1 MRERLVVIDDQIS
14 PALVQELCGKKIE
27 TWRIE
32 DGACVPDR
40 SPIHT
45 RSHGTVCAALAG
57 EFLPELELVGISTG
71 GNGGAQVENVCAALE
86 WCLQDGAA
94 VVCMSMGV
102 TCGLDLA
109 RMGTAARALRQAGCW
124 VFCASSNGGKLIF
137 PAAYRGQVRP
147 YRPGGAAG
155 GSPVGVRC
163 GGGAVSVPGAGQAG
177 GGGAFLSC

>member
-57 EFLPELELVGISTG
+57 EFLPEMELVGISTG

-94 VVCMSMGV
+94 EEKAETSQEN
-102 TCGLDLA
+102 A
-109 RMGTAARALRQAGCW
+109 
-124 VFCASSNGGKLIF
+124 
-137 PAAYRGQVRP
+137 
-147 YRPGGAAG
+147 
-155 GSPVGVRC
+155 
-163 GGGAVSVPGAGQAG
+163 
-177 GGGAFLSC
+177 

>member
-14 PALVQELCGKKIE
+14 PTLVQRLCGKKIE

-57 EFLPELELVGISTG
+57 EFLPEMKLVGISTG

-94 VVCMSMGV
+94 VVCMSMG
-102 TCGLDLA
+102 
-109 RMGTAARALRQAGCW
+109 AAAWIWPGWERRRAP
-124 VFCASSNGGKLIF
+124 CAEL
-137 PAAYRGQVRP
+137 
-147 YRPGGAAG
+147 
-155 GSPVGVRC
+155 
-163 GGGAVSVPGAGQAG
+163 VPGFFVPAVMKENS
-177 GGGAFLSC
+177 LSPQPIPGP

>member
-57 EFLPELELVGISTG
+57 EFLPELELVAEEDGRLAGHIMLTG
-71 GNGGAQVENVCAALE
+71 QPVPGSPEGFRGLLVAPLCVRLEDRSRGLGGRLLQAA
-86 WCLQDGAA
+86 G
-94 VVCMSMGV
+94 
-102 TCGLDLA
+102 DLA
-109 RMGTAARALRQAGCW
+109 RERGYHALFLVGDPDYYGRYGFA
-124 VFCASSNGGKLIF
+124 
-137 PAAYRGQVRP
+137 PAVSRGFQNTTGVPDRFVQVLEL
-147 YRPGGAAG
+147 RPGALDGAG
-155 GSPVGVRC
+155 GE
-163 GGGAVSVPGAGQAG
+163 
-177 GGGAFLSC
+177 LDLH